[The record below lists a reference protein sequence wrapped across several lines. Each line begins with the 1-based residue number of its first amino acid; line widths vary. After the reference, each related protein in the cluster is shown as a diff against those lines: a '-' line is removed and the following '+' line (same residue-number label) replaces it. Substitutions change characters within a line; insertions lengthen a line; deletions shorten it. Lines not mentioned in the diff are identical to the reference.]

1 MSEAGIRSSGARLL
15 GPYFALDGP
24 DGCGKSSQATQLTE
38 WLAAN
43 GADVVHVR
51 EPGSTPVGEALRDL
65 LLSKET
71 GELQAISEVL
81 LFSAARAELMAR
93 VIAPARRRGAIV
105 IAERCYL
112 STAVYQ
118 LLANEVKQPGVID
131 AKWFEDLTRRVHG
144 ECLPD
149 AIFVL
154 DVPAEV
160 SEQRRTDRIEDRIE
174 ARGSTYHRRVRDGYL
189 AAAANEPRSVV
200 IDASQ
205 GVEIVQDHLRDCVR
219 RFL

>member
-1 MSEAGIRSSGARLL
+1 MRDARLQSGDGPRL
-15 GPYFALDGP
+15 GAYFSLDGP
-24 DGCGKSSQATQLTE
+24 DGCGKSSQATE
-38 WLAAN
+38 LAAWLSAS

-65 LLSKET
+65 LLSKDT
-71 GELQAISEVL
+71 GELQAITEIL

-118 LLANEVKQPGVID
+118 LLANETKQPGVLD
-131 AKWFEDLTRRVHG
+131 SKWFEDLTRRVHG
-144 ECLPD
+144 DCLPD

-160 SEQRRTDRIEDRIE
+160 SEQRRTDRVEDRIE

-189 AAAANEPRSVV
+189 AAAASEPRSVV

-205 GVEIVQDHLRDCVR
+205 GVDSVQTILRDCVR